1 MATRSIIS
9 VVATEGY
16 RTETGSLIQMRDERI
31 GWFGRYCHW
40 DGYPEHMV
48 PVIQGLVR
56 RFGIAGTKT
65 RIMATGW
72 SALGTDGGG
81 QYLDLAKMND
91 EDPIGRSSGQSDPF
105 LLEGGDDWG
114 TEFRYLIKDDG
125 ILEVYKIPYDSPQH
139 ALINT
144 VELSGAPVLSIIR

>member
-16 RTETGSLIQMRDERI
+16 KTETGSPIRISDERI
-31 GWFGRYCHW
+31 SWFGRYCHW

-56 RFGIAGTKT
+56 RFGIAGAKT
-65 RIMATGW
+65 RLMAGGW
-72 SALGTDGGG
+72 STLGSDGQGNS
-81 QYLDLAKMND
+81 LDFATLGDKEMIGSRIHEND
-91 EDPIGRSSGQSDPF
+91 P
-105 LLEGGDDWG
+105 LLLDGGDDWG

-125 ILEVYKIPYDSPQH
+125 TLEVYSVPYD
-139 ALINT
+139 NT
-144 VELSGAPVLSIIR
+144 PHTLRNTILLDGAPILSIVK